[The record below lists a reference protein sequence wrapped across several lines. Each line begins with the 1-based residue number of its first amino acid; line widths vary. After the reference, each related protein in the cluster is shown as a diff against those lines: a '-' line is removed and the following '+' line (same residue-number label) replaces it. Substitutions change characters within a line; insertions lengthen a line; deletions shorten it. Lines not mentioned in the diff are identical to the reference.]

1 MTGAHLKVSFNQSFA
16 LRCSELGKRVG
27 ADGERKSYPQLPYTP
42 AAPHPGDPG
51 LAEPLRYTSS

>member
-27 ADGERKSYPQLPYTP
+27 ADGERKATRSYPTRRGTP
-42 AAPHPGDPG
+42 SRGFRDSQSHCGT
-51 LAEPLRYTSS
+51 LA